1 MELIY
6 FILGFLFTVTGYGV
20 VLLYKTKSSH
30 TVLLEKLQSQ
40 SNISSLREAEVIG
53 NIEDLSMTLND
64 IQVSMKKD
72 QYKSLSDINKR
83 INNLDQVT
91 TSINSNL
98 KESNRVFTKN
108 ISTAMTKYQHLQT
121 QVKQLGQDPNMTSR
135 Y

>member
-6 FILGFLFTVTGYGV
+6 FILGFLFTVTGYGI

-30 TVLLEKLQSQ
+30 MVLLERLQSQ

-53 NIEDLSMTLND
+53 NIEDLNMTLND

-91 TSINSNL
+91 ASINSNL